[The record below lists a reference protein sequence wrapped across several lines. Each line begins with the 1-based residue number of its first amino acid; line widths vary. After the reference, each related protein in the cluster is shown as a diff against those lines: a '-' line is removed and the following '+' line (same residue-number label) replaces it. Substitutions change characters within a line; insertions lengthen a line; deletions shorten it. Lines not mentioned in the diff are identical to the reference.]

1 MYESYTLEF
10 HRVTRAAGG
19 PLMFEAYDRAPAHG
33 APALHPIHVA
43 PAAALTLAIRPAA
56 AG

>member
-1 MYESYTLEF
+1 
-10 HRVTRAAGG
+10 VTRAAGG

-33 APALHPIHVA
+33 TPALHPIHVA